1 VAVIEIPYKPR
12 NWSGP
17 FHGSLKRFF
26 ALVLHRRIGKTTAI
40 INHHQRAALNNDWEA
55 RRLRAVLPSLTD
67 AEIKPLLRDRLYGHV
82 MPTYTQA
89 ELVAWGMLQHYAH
102 VTGGT
107 ANQAKLKITYPNGST
122 LQLFGADNPDSFR
135 GAAFSGVSFD
145 EFSQQP
151 RNIYSEVV
159 SKALADHL
167 GYAIFSGTVKGKDH
181 LYKTYEAAK
190 NHPDWFAL
198 WQDIDLSLTT
208 ESEATVKVLE
218 QAMSDDREQIKQGL
232 MTQDEYDQ
240 EWYLSPEAAIKGAIY
255 ADGLTE
261 ARKDGRITRV
271 PYDAVLP
278 VDTVWD
284 LGMNMAIWFTQST
297 RSGEVRLIDY
307 YESGGESSLPECA
320 KVINGKPYVYGK
332 HWAPHDIV
340 VKELASGRSRLET
353 AQSLG
358 IRFDIVP
365 KVSIEDGINA
375 AKVLLPK
382 CWFDSEKCQSG
393 LEALRHYRRD
403 FNKRM
408 NEFKDAPLHDWSSH
422 GADAFRYLAVR
433 QQPPKE
439 KPRDV
444 WPRESYIQNET
455 AWMS

>member
-1 VAVIEIPYKPR
+1 
-12 NWSGP
+12 
-17 FHGSLKRFF
+17 
-26 ALVLHRRIGKTTAI
+26 
-40 INHHQRAALNNDWEA
+40 
-55 RRLRAVLPSLTD
+55 
-67 AEIKPLLRDRLYGHV
+67 

-190 NHPDWFAL
+190 HHPDWFAL

-271 PYDAVLP
+271 PDDAVLP

-375 AKVLLPK
+375 VKVLLPK

-439 KPRDV
+439 KPKDT
-444 WPRESYIQNET
+444 WPRESYIQNDT
-455 AWMS
+455 AWMG

>member
-1 VAVIEIPYKPR
+1 
-12 NWSGP
+12 
-17 FHGSLKRFF
+17 
-26 ALVLHRRIGKTTAI
+26 
-40 INHHQRAALNNDWEA
+40 
-55 RRLRAVLPSLTD
+55 
-67 AEIKPLLRDRLYGHV
+67 
-82 MPTYTQA
+82 
-89 ELVAWGMLQHYAH
+89 
-102 VTGGT
+102 
-107 ANQAKLKITYPNGST
+107 
-122 LQLFGADNPDSFR
+122 
-135 GAAFSGVSFD
+135 
-145 EFSQQP
+145 
-151 RNIYSEVV
+151 
-159 SKALADHL
+159 
-167 GYAIFSGTVKGKDH
+167 
-181 LYKTYEAAK
+181 
-190 NHPDWFAL
+190 
-198 WQDIDLSLTT
+198 
-208 ESEATVKVLE
+208 
-218 QAMSDDREQIKQGL
+218 
-232 MTQDEYDQ
+232 
-240 EWYLSPEAAIKGAIY
+240 
-255 ADGLTE
+255 
-261 ARKDGRITRV
+261 V

-320 KVINGKPYVYGK
+320 KVINSKPYVYGK

-382 CWFDSEKCQSG
+382 CWFDSEKCQAG

-439 KPRDV
+439 KPKDT